1 MTQTVRYLRDAPATI
16 EEVQMARR
24 FSVTFDTADPA
35 AEAGFWAEVL
45 GYRLADA
52 PPEDVAPD
60 EHDDWAALADPEGS
74 GPGLFFQ
81 RVPEGKVAKNRVHLD
96 IEVGGDGPY
105 DERKTRIA
113 AERDR
118 LVALGAS
125 DRRGALDEP
134 PSYWVRMNDPEDNEF
149 CLV

>member
-1 MTQTVRYLRDAPATI
+1 MP
-16 EEVQMARR
+16 RR

-35 AEAGFWAEVL
+35 AQPRFWAAVL
-45 GYRLADA
+45 GYTVDEGPHDVL
-52 PPEDVAPD
+52 PEEGSA
-60 EHDDWAALADPEGS
+60 WASLADPDGS

-105 DERKTRIA
+105 DERRARIE

-125 DRRGALDEP
+125 DRRGASDEP
-134 PSYWVRMNDPEDNEF
+134 PSYWIRMNDPEDNEF